1 MDGCFCV
8 YVVNT
13 TDALL
18 LFFKQRNL
26 ETGNIPVSG
35 CTQAQEEEPGPP
47 RPAHQR
53 CLPGPSQQGVGVDSV
68 GTGSRG
74 LTGKGSRAT
83 RSGS

>member
-35 CTQAQEEEPGPP
+35 CTQGQEEEPGPAPP
-47 RPAHQR
+47 RPPKVPAR
-53 CLPGPSQQGVGVDSV
+53 PFAA
-68 GTGSRG
+68 GSRG
-74 LTGKGSRAT
+74 
-83 RSGS
+83 